1 MEVEVAGLTTRQ
13 LMDGR
18 LSSVKTVI
26 AAQTSGM
33 LKAAN
38 ILFVRA
44 ENVARRQGAIR
55 IAFVMLFESAAV
67 KVNQISAHI
76 VFIEAG
82 NLVCV
87 QGSVSFVCSRHV
99 AT

>member
-1 MEVEVAGLTTRQ
+1 MKIVAVLVTVYLLQERLSMEVEVAGLTTRQ

-33 LKAAN
+33 LQTAN

-44 ENVARRQGAIR
+44 ENVARRQGAVR
-55 IAFVMLFESAAV
+55 IAFVMLFENAAV
-67 KVNQISAHI
+67 KVNQISARI
-76 VFIEAG
+76 I
-82 NLVCV
+82 L
-87 QGSVSFVCSRHV
+87 
-99 AT
+99 